1 METKNLEKLLIDLK
15 NLPKQN
21 APEDFELKLLQRISL
36 FESKKSS
43 GESFLKRFVD
53 LYYNPIYVPALT
65 IVLVAIVIVFTID
78 RNQSIS
84 KTKINAIEKATPIV
98 QEIESQSSQP
108 QKISVPK
115 RRDFVVK
122 RDKIKLNLG
131 PGVSLDE
138 NDYSLNPSESEKS
151 SFISFPFPKEPVT
164 IRIPPPEAIFN
175 REFERI
181 GIANENK
188 DSIRLINN
196 RRK

>member
-1 METKNLEKLLIDLK
+1 METRDLEKLLTDLK

-21 APEDFELKLLQRISL
+21 APEDFEIKLFQRISL
-36 FESKKSS
+36 FENKKSS
-43 GESFLKRFVD
+43 GEVLLKRFIG
-53 LYYNPIYVPALT
+53 LFYNPIYVPAFT
-65 IVLVAIVIVFTID
+65 IILVAIVIVFTLN
-78 RNQSIS
+78 RNQTII
-84 KTKINAIEKATPIV
+84 KYEIIEIEKATPV
-98 QEIESQSSQP
+98 LQETQTQTVQP

-115 RRDFVVK
+115 KKDFVVK

-138 NDYSLNPSESEKS
+138 SDYSLNPTESEKS

-164 IRIPPPEAIFN
+164 IRIPPPEVIFK

-181 GIANENK
+181 GIVNENK
-188 DSIRLINN
+188 DSIKLTNH